1 MTAPPAL
8 LPAVP
13 SPDSL
18 DSLDS
23 LGTLDDAALRHV
35 AQLLDEL
42 RGLVQVA
49 RCSGTAGRI
58 GRIEDALAQA
68 RAVSATLRT
77 ALISAR
83 DRSVTPSD

>member
-1 MTAPPAL
+1 MTAPPSL
-8 LPAVP
+8 LPDLAP
-13 SPDSL
+13 
-18 DSLDS
+18 
-23 LGTLDDAALRHV
+23 LDDAALRHV

-49 RCSGTAGRI
+49 RVSGDAGRI
-58 GRIEDALAQA
+58 GRIEEALAQA

-83 DRSVTPSD
+83 DRSVSPSD